1 MPDET
6 QTTSNSDR
14 FRKMADRI
22 DLNKDDGFGG
32 ACVIVPPN
40 GTGANPIEILI
51 VLPAGGVGDL
61 VQFFSM
67 VSSRVQR
74 EVDEASTANQI
85 AQGFGRPR

>member
-1 MPDET
+1 MNDE
-6 QTTSNSDR
+6 QTPTSADR

-22 DLNKDDGFGG
+22 DLNREDGFGG
-32 ACVIVPPN
+32 ACVIIPPSS
-40 GTGANPIEILI
+40 TGANPIEILI

-74 EVDEASTANQI
+74 EIDEASNQ
-85 AQGFGRPR
+85 AALASGYGRR

>member
-1 MPDET
+1 MNDE
-6 QTTSNSDR
+6 QTPTSADR

-22 DLNKDDGFGG
+22 DLNREDGFGG
-32 ACVIVPPN
+32 ACVIIPPA

-67 VSSRVQR
+67 VSSRVER
-74 EVDEASTANQI
+74 EINEASNQ
-85 AQGFGRPR
+85 AALASGYGRR